1 MLNVFECSITN
12 VQMYRIYYLNI
23 TYSKLLGMLLK
34 IFKHTY

>member
-23 TYSKLLGMLLK
+23 TYSKLLWNVIK
-34 IFKHTY
+34 NF